1 MAADVGKIIGGIVA
15 FLFEHGDDAVAVV
28 SGVIGAIGK
37 PKYTDE
43 EIEEKLADFLD
54 GTQRDAL
61 RRLLASPGIQVARA
75 RLDAL
80 LGEDDS
86 E

>member
-15 FLFEHGDDAVAVV
+15 FLFEHGEDAIAVV
-28 SGVIGAIGK
+28 GGVIGAIGK

-61 RRLLASPGIQVARA
+61 TRLLKSPGIQAARA
-75 RLDAL
+75 RLNEL